1 MCSAGSPTT
10 RSPGPTS
17 CSPGVTL
24 RPYLFR
30 ADCAAVGGA
39 SWAVGRSGPIE
50 QTGGRPMPRAYSTD
64 LRERVLAAYGAGE
77 GGQATVARR
86 CRVGERTLSR
96 WLRADRE
103 EGRREPKV
111 PARGRVPIGGA
122 GAALAELVAEQSDAT
137 LAEYADRLAAR
148 AGIRRSLSAVC
159 RALKSLGLV
168 RKKRRSGPPSR
179 TAGTWSRRG
188 RAGAPSWPGSTP
200 AAWSSSTR
208 PGSTPG
214 WRGPTPAP
222 RGGDGRSGRCRGA
235 VGSG

>member
-1 MCSAGSPTT
+1 
-10 RSPGPTS
+10 
-17 CSPGVTL
+17 
-24 RPYLFR
+24 
-30 ADCAAVGGA
+30 
-39 SWAVGRSGPIE
+39 
-50 QTGGRPMPRAYSTD
+50 
-64 LRERVLAAYGAGE
+64 
-77 GGQATVARR
+77 
-86 CRVGERTLSR
+86 VGERTLSR

-122 GAALAELVAEQSDAT
+122 DAALAELVAEQSDAT

-148 AGIRRSLSAVC
+148 AGVRRSLSAVC

-200 AAWSSSTR
+200 AAWSSSTLGSGAAEGIDTRMARTHARAARGRRALGKVPWGSTAALSMGAADNHRGAR
-208 PGSTPG
+208 PG
-214 WRGPTPAP
+214 
-222 RGGDGRSGRCRGA
+222 
-235 VGSG
+235 